1 MTRGRPAETPCPA
14 PLAFQSCSSSEPD
27 SGTIRQVAVVFDF
40 ESAGGRVDEFDL
52 ELLEGG
58 GEP

>member
-1 MTRGRPAETPCPA
+1 VPGFHAQLPSPSSPA
-14 PLAFQSCSSSEPD
+14 SSSEPD

-40 ESAGGRVDEFDL
+40 EIAAGRVDELDL